1 MLPLYYMSYPL
12 VPWLVAAQWA
22 QACNYTPLSL
32 STDISVDTEAAS
44 ADAGVGNVI
53 RFPVERTRPPARFS
67 ALYEKAT
74 S

>member
-22 QACNYTPLSL
+22 KSCNYTPLSV
-32 STDISVDTEAAS
+32 SSDSS
-44 ADAGVGNVI
+44 AGTSSKENVL
-53 RFPVERTRPPARFS
+53 RFPIERVRRSIRLA
-67 ALYEKAT
+67 ALYDKAT

>member
-22 QACNYTPLSL
+22 KSCNYTPLSV
-32 STDISVDTEAAS
+32 STDLPAS
-44 ADAGVGNVI
+44 ASSVGKGNVL
-53 RFPVERTRPPARFS
+53 RFPTERTRRPSRFA
-67 ALYEKAT
+67 ALYDKAT